1 MTLAILLLVAFY
13 LCLTAEFF
21 LPTGGLMGVAAAV
34 AVISAVVIAFTHSM
48 LFGVTLLSVAMIS
61 TPILLTSLVRVWPHT
76 PIGRRML
83 NRRPGQID
91 EGAPVRRTRSGVP
104 IHDLVG
110 HRGVASTD
118 LLPSGLVVID
128 DQKIDAVSIGM
139 PVDAGSMVTVTSVQG
154 GRVQVRLVS
163 EDELAAEAEAAKE
176 SSVRSP
182 AALEQS
188 LEDL

>member
-1 MTLAILLLVAFY
+1 MTIAILLLVAFY
-13 LCLTAEFF
+13 LFLTAEFF
-21 LPTGGLMGVAAAV
+21 LPTGGLMGVAAAA
-34 AVISAVVIAFTHSM
+34 AVISSIVIAFSHSFAFGLTM
-48 LFGVTLLSVAMIS
+48 LFVTLIS

-91 EGAPVRRTRSGVP
+91 DRGPARRTRGGVA
-104 IHDLVG
+104 IEDLVG
-110 HRGVASTD
+110 HRGIAKTN

-128 DQKIDAVSIGM
+128 GQKTDAVSIGM
-139 PVDAGSMVTVTSVQG
+139 PIDAGSTVKVTGVEG
-154 GRVQVRLVS
+154 GRVHVRLIS
-163 EDELAAEAEAAKE
+163 DEELAAEVARE

-182 AALEQS
+182 AALEES